1 MSYEQ
6 TFRQNNGGYE
16 QLVDTFSGRLYQ
28 IIVRIAV
35 RTSR

>member
-6 TFRQNNGGYE
+6 LFQQKNGGYE
-16 QLVDTFSGRLYQ
+16 QLVDTLSGRLYQ
-28 IIVRIAV
+28 IAVRIAV

>member
-16 QLVDTFSGRLYQ
+16 QLVDTLSGRLYVFSNYLMYC
-28 IIVRIAV
+28 I
-35 RTSR
+35 

>member
-6 TFRQNNGGYE
+6 GFRQNNGGYE
-16 QLVDTFSGRLYQ
+16 QLVDTLSGRLYQ
-28 IIVRIAV
+28 IIVRITV

>member
-6 TFRQNNGGYE
+6 GFRQKTEGYE
-16 QLVDTFSGRLYQ
+16 QLVDTLSGRLYQ
-28 IIVRIAV
+28 IAVRIAV

>member
-6 TFRQNNGGYE
+6 LFQQEKGGYE
-16 QLVDTFSGRLYQ
+16 QLVDTLMGRPHQ
-28 IIVRIAV
+28 IPVRIPV